1 MADVFGIPVEEEVT
15 TQAGLRTYRKPPS
28 RFVAN
33 KVIGHVDDLARRFI
47 AASSMVVLA
56 TRRTDGGVDM
66 TPRGDPPGFVQVLS
80 DRVIALPDRLGNNRA
95 DAFENILRDPGVGL
109 YFIIPGNRD
118 SLRISGQARIVR
130 DTALMS
136 RMEVR
141 GHVPDLAILVR
152 VDALLSHCPK
162 AFVRAGMWD
171 RDAWPDLA
179 DVPSAG
185 EFLKV
190 HGSLPDPVEV
200 VDGIVANDGRKRL
213 Y

>member
-1 MADVFGIPVEEEVT
+1 MAHVFGIPVDEEIT
-15 TQAGLRTYRKPPS
+15 TQEGLRTYRNPPS

-47 AASSMVVLA
+47 AVSTMVVLA
-56 TRRTDGGVDM
+56 TRRPDGGVDL
-66 TPRGDPPGFVQVLS
+66 TPRGDPSGFVKILN

-109 YFIIPGNRD
+109 YFIIPGHRD

-130 DTALMS
+130 DTNLMS
-136 RMEVR
+136 QMEVR
-141 GHVPDLAILVR
+141 GHIPDLAILVR

-162 AFVRAGMWD
+162 AFVRAGMWEQ
-171 RDAWPDLA
+171 DAWPDLS

-185 EFLKV
+185 EFLKA
-190 HGSLPDPVEV
+190 HGSLPDPVADVEDV
-200 VDGIVANDGRKRL
+200 VAKDGQNRL

>member
-1 MADVFGIPVEEEVT
+1 MVDVFGITVEKEVT
-15 TQAGLRTYRKPPS
+15 TQEDLRTHRNPPS

-56 TRRTDGGVDM
+56 TRRADGGIDM
-66 TPRGDPPGFVQVLS
+66 TPRGDPPGFVQILN

-95 DAFENILRDPGVGL
+95 DAFENILRDQGVGL
-109 YFIIPGNRD
+109 YFIIPGHKD
-118 SLRISGQARIVR
+118 SLRISGRARIVR
-130 DTALMS
+130 DTELMS

-162 AFVRAGMWD
+162 AFVRAGMWEQ
-171 RDAWPDLA
+171 DAWPDRS

-185 EFLKV
+185 EFLKE
-190 HGSLPDPVEV
+190 HGSLADPLAE
-200 VDGIVANDGRKRL
+200 VDGIVEKDGQNRL

>member
-1 MADVFGIPVEEEVT
+1 MADVFGISVEEEVT
-15 TQAGLRTYRKPPS
+15 THDGLREYRKPPS

-33 KVIGHVDDLARRFI
+33 KVIGHVDDVARRFI

-56 TRRTDGGVDM
+56 TRREDGGVDM
-66 TPRGDPPGFVQVLS
+66 TPRGDPPGFVQILN
-80 DRVIALPDRLGNNRA
+80 DRVIALPDRLGNNRV

-109 YFIIPGNRD
+109 YFIIPGHKD
-118 SLRISGQARIVR
+118 SLRISGRARIVR
-130 DTALMS
+130 DTKLMT

-141 GHVPDLAILVR
+141 GHVPDLAILVQ

-162 AFVRAGMWD
+162 AFVRAGMWE
-171 RDAWPDLA
+171 REAWPDLG

-185 EFLKV
+185 EFLKA
-190 HGSLPDPVEV
+190 HGSLPDPVSDVE
-200 VDGIVANDGRKRL
+200 GIVEKDGRTRL

>member
-1 MADVFGIPVEEEVT
+1 MADVFGVPVEEEVT
-15 TQAGLRTYRKPPS
+15 TQEGLRTYRNPPS

-33 KVIGHVDDLARRFI
+33 KVIDHVDDLARRFI

-56 TRRTDGGVDM
+56 TRRADGGVDM
-66 TPRGDPPGFVQVLS
+66 TPRGDPPGFVQILN
-80 DRVIALPDRLGNNRA
+80 DQVIALPDRLGNNRV

-109 YFIIPGNRD
+109 YFIIPGHRD

-130 DTALMS
+130 DTALVS

-162 AFVRAGMWD
+162 AFVRAGMWEHE
-171 RDAWPDLA
+171 RWPDLS

-190 HGSLPDPVEV
+190 HGNLSDLVVE
-200 VDGIVANDGRKRL
+200 VDGIVANDGQKRL

>member
-1 MADVFGIPVEEEVT
+1 MADVFGIPVEEEIT
-15 TQAGLRTYRKPPS
+15 TQDGLRTYRNPPS

-33 KVIGHVDDLARRFI
+33 KVIDHVDDLARRFI

-56 TRRTDGGVDM
+56 TRRADGGVDM
-66 TPRGDPPGFVQVLS
+66 TPRGDPPGFVQIPN

-95 DAFENILRDPGVGL
+95 DACENILREPGVGR
-109 YFIIPGNRD
+109 YFIIPGHKD

-130 DTALMS
+130 DTTLMGD
-136 RMEVR
+136 MAVR

-152 VDALLSHCPK
+152 LDALLSHCPK
-162 AFVRAGMWD
+162 AFVRAGMWE
-171 RDAWPDLA
+171 REAWPDISN
-179 DVPSAG
+179 VPSAG

-190 HGSLPDPVEV
+190 HGSLPDPVADVE
-200 VDGIVANDGRKRL
+200 GIVERDGQNRL

>member
-1 MADVFGIPVEEEVT
+1 MTDVFGIPVEEEIT
-15 TQAGLRTYRKPPS
+15 KQEGLRTYRNPPS

-47 AASSMVVLA
+47 AASTMVVLA
-56 TRRTDGGVDM
+56 TRRPDGGVDM
-66 TPRGDPPGFVQVLS
+66 TPRGDPPGFVQILN

-109 YFIIPGNRD
+109 YFIIPGHRD
-118 SLRISGQARIVR
+118 SLRISGLARIVR
-130 DTALMS
+130 DTKLM
-136 RMEVR
+136 RQMEVR
-141 GHVPDLAILVR
+141 GHVPDLAILVQ

-162 AFVRAGMWD
+162 AFVRAGMWEQ
-171 RDAWPDLA
+171 DAWPDLSE
-179 DVPSAG
+179 VPSAG

-190 HGSLPDPVEV
+190 HGSLPDPLAD
-200 VDGIVANDGRKRL
+200 VDGIVEKDGQTRL